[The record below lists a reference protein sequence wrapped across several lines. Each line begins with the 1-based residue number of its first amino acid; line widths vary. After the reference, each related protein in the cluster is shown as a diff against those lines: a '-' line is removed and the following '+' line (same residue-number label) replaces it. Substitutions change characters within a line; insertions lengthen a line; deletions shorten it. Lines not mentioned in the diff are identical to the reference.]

1 MLRTPVVSVC
11 KCGYMTV
18 QQYIELK
25 DRALDACDYQT
36 SLRALNQLVKHL
48 KIFEHYHA
56 SPLLEAIEKNPEDL
70 EVLVDQFLWI
80 NTSLGNWSYVLRAL
94 ELKVKLVVN
103 EKKELDYAE
112 MLNSLELVA

>member
-1 MLRTPVVSVC
+1 
-11 KCGYMTV
+11 MTV

-48 KIFEHYHA
+48 RIFEHYHA
-56 SPLLEAIEKNPEDL
+56 TPLLEAIEKGPDNLDEL
-70 EVLVDQFLWI
+70 IDQFLWI

-94 ELKVKLVVN
+94 ESRVKLAG
-103 EKKELDYAE
+103 KYKGELNYEE
-112 MLNSLELVA
+112 MLNSLELAS